1 MKNLKFIF
9 ILFLSLTVLSCSDTD
24 NEPPYLLSNTNIAG
38 SYEVSSLTANEN
50 ETATSSSG
58 AVVDL
63 ATSTIVGANFQISF
77 DITANGTYEVSGLYR
92 EIKTTTPNGG
102 ATTTNEVLLTID
114 SEGTYQ
120 LNTLNNTISFTS
132 TSGGFL
138 EGTFNI
144 ETFTEKIIS
153 ITQESQTAEGS
164 NTIYKKLN
172 IGFTRDE

>member
-1 MKNLKFIF
+1 MKNVKYILL
-9 ILFLSLTVLSCSDTD
+9 LFLSATILSCSDTD
-24 NEPPYLLSNTNIAG
+24 NEPQYLLSNANIAG
-38 SYEVSSLTANEN
+38 TYEVSSLTGNES

-77 DITANGTYEVSGLYR
+77 DITASGTYEVSGLFR

-102 ATTTNEVLLTID
+102 ATTTDEELLTID

-120 LNTLNNTISFTS
+120 INTLNNTINFIPT
-132 TSGGFL
+132 TGDFL

-144 ETFTEKIIS
+144 ETFTENIIS
-153 ITQESQTAEGS
+153 ITQDSETAEGS
-164 NTIYKKLN
+164 NTIYKTLN
-172 IGFTRDE
+172 IGFTRNE